1 MASMRLRSDSIESNA
16 SMWEKTYERF
26 PQAKQDA
33 PFANNQNNDLADENL
48 LIDDNDNY
56 ESDSDTSPPITTTH
70 NDNKQTK
77 PWEYPTKQEK
87 IIIIINNQQNFDKVY
102 KNLKQHFLTQGIKWT
117 DEEEKSC
124 SWHFGLTSIH
134 LHFIEPQFIN
144 IQWLC
149 SPISIPFWITFNK
162 EKKQYI
168 NKNCTT
174 KQPIRHKFTKDFIT
188 SLRYG
193 ALTDLNMFYYSP
205 KHSWTN
211 QQDLRNSED
220 HSWFLSLNEQRNGG
234 EYIEWIIENFEKKDK
249 KQLLVTNINHS
260 IIIDSD
266 QDGFDIYIF
275 QHCNMNEFE
284 TFTNHRSH
292 QNESFHSRN
301 SLKHAGRYFSQHQSN
316 SRPRASASLRQT
328 TSEPRQSQRKFYDK
342 YCRIGF
348 HSGCYFS
355 TIQFSLRIDRSRLA
369 QRNAQTIEMRIK
381 QILSSL
387 IEFFIAHNLTVCFGK
402 INSLEGSNPYLFFKP
417 NIPNFPSL
425 IMKYSWQILSTV
437 GYRLQLQIDEEFLQ
451 KLFQLSKIKENPDE
465 LFYRVCVYLSR
476 IFSLKP
482 FVNIINELEHAVDQS
497 QQKRDASAYGLIRK
511 IDING
516 KNEAYIPS
524 VTLTPTTIRIKP
536 LKLCRTNRV
545 LRANR
550 EFGEPLYHF
559 ILVDIRDENGR
570 PLQSFHF
577 RDLRE
582 FLLDYLVEGFI
593 IMDDHRQYQYLHHS
607 QSQLRQRQFWFYH
620 HNIDGINLNFAEA
633 YRWMGNFDNERNPAK
648 YAARMALCFSTTKA
662 TIDVPSKN
670 VILRAEDIEVNN
682 NGKVLSFTDGCGKMS
697 EKLRNQI
704 KDALRMRNDFS
715 AVQFRYAGTKGVVS
729 LDTTLSNNIDLY
741 IRQSMTKFQSDHQC
755 FEVCKLSAP
764 RPLYLN
770 RQAILLLSY
779 RRIPDTI
786 FLILQQQN
794 HLDLIRALLRNSDAE
809 KLILEKIPSWFLP
822 RDIHIANID
831 FVREPFFRQ
840 LLISACLQSTRDLLQ
855 RTRIRIPR
863 DQGRNMMGIVDEYNV
878 LKPNEVFV
886 QYTLMDKDQNNHHM
900 NRNKNQTEILN
911 NRQVV
916 ITKNPCYH
924 PGDIRTF
931 TAVEYPQLRHLKDVI
946 VFSQQGDRPAPHD
959 ISGSDLDGDEYLVIW
974 HEDLVPNRTNN
985 AQPYDYDP
993 KIPNRD
999 CKELVTR
1006 KDINNTIL
1014 EIAEQDCL
1022 GKLSNLHLAFADKFG
1037 VDCENQTANDV
1048 LSTIE
1053 LAGAISQE
1061 VDSGKTG
1068 YHPLKEDA
1076 IRKLNLAL
1084 DSKRPDYMNNAN
1096 FDRYRSEH
1104 ILGKLYRS
1112 SKKTLPEW
1120 NRLVRYHRHLRHLQ
1134 VRTGDEPEEEE
1145 DEQEEVEDNDG
1156 KNDINLDST
1165 LLNDVDQDHPA
1176 YQNCVQFADKLVS
1189 VYRQEIFEIL
1199 NIYGLSHE
1207 SDLWCRNSIN
1217 GITGE
1222 LEDTAYTELEQ
1233 LVTRTRA
1240 RFFFEQTIY
1249 CEGYNCHDDTSI
1261 SMLCGTCRKRQQ
1273 AIAVACYCTCYGRQ
1287 HAREEAPILS
1297 LPWLFATPLLHGRIK
1312 QGVPPTQGLLSIAM
1326 QKALQRFFNKGQLTL
1341 DDVVL
1346 KFKTSKKVFVGEA
1359 RVDISVCIF
1368 IEIVQYYLGQKRY
1381 RYWAWVLSRFI
1392 QNTPSFIILTQESEA
1407 TDEWE
1412 LVLRPHKIDEY
1423 DVFAARLMTMPWEEK
1438 EDSLMHDYFNDILR
1452 ICFEEGRQRNDIDF
1466 LNISEDIILLL
1477 QKLTIEETIL

>member
-1 MASMRLRSDSIESNA
+1 
-16 SMWEKTYERF
+16 
-26 PQAKQDA
+26 
-33 PFANNQNNDLADENL
+33 
-48 LIDDNDNY
+48 
-56 ESDSDTSPPITTTH
+56 ITTTQ

-77 PWEYPTKQEK
+77 PWEHPTKQEK

-102 KNLKQHFLTQGIKWT
+102 KNLKQHFLTQGIKWA

-149 SPISIPFWITFNK
+149 SSASIPFWITFNK

-168 NKNCTT
+168 KKNCITT
-174 KQPIRHKFTKDFIT
+174 KPIRHKFTKDFIT

-193 ALTDLNMFYYSP
+193 ALTDITKFHYSP

-211 QQDLRNSED
+211 QQDLRNNED
-220 HSWFLSLNEQRNGG
+220 RLWFLSLDDQRNGG
-234 EYIEWIIENFEKKDK
+234 GYIEWIIENSKEKEK

-266 QDGFDIYIF
+266 ENGFDIYIF
-275 QHCNMNEFE
+275 QHCNMNEFGIS
-284 TFTNHRSH
+284 TNHKSYQNGSSRPRS
-292 QNESFHSRN
+292 SSRQ
-301 SLKHAGRYFSQHQSN
+301 SGRQSSSHRSN
-316 SRPRASASLRQT
+316 SRPRAPPPLQQT
-328 TSEPRQSQRKFYDK
+328 TSEPRQSRRKPYDK
-342 YCRIGF
+342 YRRIGF
-348 HSGCYFS
+348 RSGCYFS
-355 TIQFSLRIDRSRLA
+355 TIQFSLRINRSRLTQSSA
-369 QRNAQTIEMRIK
+369 RSIEVTIK
-381 QILSSL
+381 QTLSLL

-402 INSLEGSNPYLFFKP
+402 IDSIEGPNPYLFFKP
-417 NIPNFPSL
+417 NIPNFPSH

-451 KLFQLSKIKENPDE
+451 KLFQLSRTEENPDE

-497 QQKRDASAYGLIRK
+497 KRKRDASAYGLIRK
-511 IDING
+511 IDVNDE
-516 KNEAYIPS
+516 NEAYIPS

-545 LRANR
+545 LRANI

-570 PLQSFHF
+570 NLQSFHF
-577 RDLRE
+577 GDLRE
-582 FLLDYLVEGFI
+582 FLLKYLVEGFI

-620 HNIDGINLNFAEA
+620 HNIDGINLSFPDA
-633 YRWMGNFDNERNPAK
+633 YRWMGNFDDEKNPAK

-662 TIDVPSKN
+662 TVDVPAEN
-670 VILRAEDIEVNN
+670 VILGAEDIEVNN
-682 NGKVLSFTDGCGKMS
+682 NDKVLSFTDGCGKMS
-697 EKLRNQI
+697 KKLRNQI
-704 KDALRMRNDFS
+704 KDALGMRNDFS

-729 LDTTLSNNIDLY
+729 LDTTLPENIDLY
-741 IRQSMTKFQSDHQC
+741 IRKSMTKFQSDHQC

-779 RRIPDTI
+779 RQIPDTI

-878 LKPNEVFV
+878 LKSNEVFV
-886 QYTLMDKDQNNHHM
+886 QYTLMDKDQNNQQV
-900 NRNKNQTEILN
+900 NKNKNKTEILN

-916 ITKNPCYH
+916 ITKNPCHH

-931 TAVEYPQLRHLKDVI
+931 TAVDYPELRHLKDVI

-985 AQPYDYDP
+985 AQPYDYDS

-999 CKELVTR
+999 CKEIVER

-1022 GKLSNLHLAFADKFG
+1022 GRLSNLHLAFADKFG
-1037 VDCENQTANDV
+1037 VDNTNGPGNDV

-1053 LAGAISQE
+1053 LAGKISQE

-1068 YHPLKEDA
+1068 YHPLNEHD

-1084 DSKRPDYMNNAN
+1084 DNKRPDYMNNAN
-1096 FDRYRSEH
+1096 FDPYRSEH

-1134 VRTGDEPEEEE
+1134 VRTEDEPEEEE
-1145 DEQEEVEDNDG
+1145 IEENDE

-1165 LLNDVDQDHPA
+1165 LLNGVDQNHPA
-1176 YQNCVQFADKLVS
+1176 YQDCARFADKLVS
-1189 VYRQEIFEIL
+1189 VYRQEIFEIVNL
-1199 NIYGLSHE
+1199 YGLSHE

-1233 LVTRTRA
+1233 LVTRTRD
-1240 RFFFEQTIY
+1240 RFFLEQTTY
-1249 CEGYNCHDDTSI
+1249 CEGDNCHADTQMSK
-1261 SMLCGTCRKRQQ
+1261 LCGTCRNRQQ
-1273 AIAVACYCTCYGRQ
+1273 AFAVACYCNCYNRE
-1287 HAREEAPILS
+1287 HALQEAPILS
-1297 LPWLFATPLLHGRIK
+1297 LPWLFATPLLHGRIN
-1312 QGVPPTQGLLSIAM
+1312 QGAPPTQGLLGIAM
-1326 QKALQRFFNKGQLTL
+1326 QKALQRFFDNGRLTL

-1346 KFKTSKKVFVGEA
+1346 KFKTSKKACAGEA
-1359 RVDISVCIF
+1359 TVDTSVCIF
-1368 IEIVQYYLGQKRY
+1368 IEIVQYYLGRKGY
-1381 RYWAWVLSRFI
+1381 RYWPWVLSRFI
-1392 QNTPSFIILTQESEA
+1392 RNTRSFTKLTQGSEA
-1407 TDEWE
+1407 TDDWE
-1412 LVLRPHKIDEY
+1412 LVLRPHKIHEY
-1423 DVFAARLMTMPWEEK
+1423 DEFAAILASMPWEEN
-1438 EDSLMHDYFNDILR
+1438 EDMLMHNYFNDILS